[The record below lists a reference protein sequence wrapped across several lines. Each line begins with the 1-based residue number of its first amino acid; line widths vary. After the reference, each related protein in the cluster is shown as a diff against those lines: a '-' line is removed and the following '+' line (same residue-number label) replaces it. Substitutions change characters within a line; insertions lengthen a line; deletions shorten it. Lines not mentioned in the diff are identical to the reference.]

1 MIYKHETKHSISAIK
16 EQMTSKAK
24 EYGFGV
30 LKEYNFKDL
39 LQEKG
44 FPIERDITVFEL
56 CNPSGAQAILGLH
69 PEVSIFLPCRISIY
83 DNNGQTVISTI
94 GMEDIVH
101 NFNLEETLKSH
112 MTGLFSK
119 LQALIN
125 SWE

>member
-1 MIYKHETKHSISAIK
+1 MIYKHETKYSIATIK
-16 EQMTSKAK
+16 EQMPSKAK

-39 LQEKG
+39 LDEKG
-44 FPIERDITVFEL
+44 FPIEKDITVFEL
-56 CNPSGAQAILGLH
+56 CNPSGAQAILDLH

-83 DNNGQTVISTI
+83 DDNGQTVISTI
-94 GMEDIVH
+94 GIEDIVH
-101 NFNLEETLKSH
+101 NFNLEEALKSH